1 LKGIDP
7 DLRALQEVR
16 DAVAAAKAAQKL
28 ASAWSQATTDKVCK
42 AMADAGVRAAADLAR
57 LAVEETGIGRVHY
70 KVLKNLFGAEGTWES
85 IKDERTVGFLSKDE
99 RTGVYEVGTP
109 VGVVAGIVPTTNPT
123 STALFKSIISVK
135 GRNAIVISPHPRAKR
150 CIGETVEVMR
160 RAIERAGGPPDLVVC
175 LQNPTIEST
184 GALMK
189 HRDIAVIL
197 STGGAGLVKAAY
209 SSGKPAYGV
218 GPGNVP
224 CYIDRSAKLA
234 DAAEAVVASQSFD
247 NATLCCSEQ
256 ALVLDRPIADKF
268 IAAMRARGA
277 HLCSPEERKKLER
290 YANVDGHMNP
300 DIVGLDPWRVAE
312 NAGFQVPQATTVLL
326 AHQDGVGPAHPLSI
340 EILCPLLSVH
350 VVDGWA
356 EGCKVSKEL
365 LHYGGLGHT
374 LAVHAQDSAV
384 LDAFFLDKPANRII
398 VNGPSSMGAVGF
410 STHLMPS
417 FSLGCGPQAGN
428 ITSENITAR
437 HLVNVKRIALPR
449 RDWKELERRAHA
461 RAAEL
466 LGNRDGGAP
475 RGSGMPGDPGL
486 ELGAAAKPAPAPPTQ
501 PSSTNWAGNPV
512 SVAGAQPA
520 QASAQAR
527 PTTAAP
533 ASASS
538 SVSAPRPAAPA
549 ATGAATPAS
558 PPALQ
563 PKVGPA
569 PKAFAAPRFTDSAG
583 RATGSGVAHP
593 TAPASTGAAPARAP
607 RGGAEHG
614 MSLSEGE
621 IRSMMKHAGA
631 GCPLGPCKGCAHH
644 DAATSSC
651 CA

>member
-1 LKGIDP
+1 MKGLDP

-16 DAVAAAKAAQKL
+16 DAVASAKAAQKL
-28 ASAWSQATTDKVCK
+28 VSGWSQATTDKVCQ
-42 AMADAGVRAAADLAR
+42 AMAEAGARAAADLAR
-57 LAVEETGIGRVHY
+57 LAVDETGIGRVHY
-70 KVLKNLFGAEGTWES
+70 KVLKNLFGSEGTWAS
-85 IKDERTVGFLSKDE
+85 IKDEKTVGYLSKDE
-99 RTGVYEVGTP
+99 RSGVYEVGTP

-123 STALFKSIISVK
+123 STTLFKAIIAVK

-150 CIGETVEVMR
+150 CISETVEVLR

-175 LQNPTIEST
+175 LANPTIEAT

-224 CYIDRSAKLA
+224 CYVDRSAKLA
-234 DAAEAVVASQSFD
+234 DAAEAVVTSQSFD

-268 IAAMRARGA
+268 LALMRARGA
-277 HLCSPEERKKLER
+277 HVCSPEERKLLER
-290 YANVDGHMNP
+290 YANQGGHMNP
-300 DIVGLDPWRVAE
+300 DVVGLDPWRIAE
-312 NAGFQVPQATTVLL
+312 GAGFHVPQATTVLL
-326 AHQDGVGPAHPLSI
+326 AFQDGVGKDHPLSI

-350 VVDGWA
+350 VVDGWQQ
-356 EGCKVSKEL
+356 GCAVSKEL

-374 LAVHAQDSAV
+374 LAVHATDSAV
-384 LDAFFLDKPANRII
+384 LDAFFLDKPASRIV

-410 STHLMPS
+410 STNLMPS

-437 HLVNVKRIALPR
+437 HLVNIKRVAFPR
-449 RDWKELERRAHA
+449 RDWKEQERRAHE
-461 RAAEL
+461 RALQL
-466 LGNRDGGAP
+466 LGARDGAP

-486 ELGAAAKPAPAPPTQ
+486 ALGAHSAPQPAPVLP
-501 PSSTNWAGNPV
+501 PSSTNWGGNPA
-512 SVAGAQPA
+512 SMPA
-520 QASAQAR
+520 APALPPDLPRPVAQAR
-527 PTTAAP
+527 PVAPSTAQARP
-533 ASASS
+533 
-538 SVSAPRPAAPA
+538 SAPPPPPMAA
-549 ATGAATPAS
+549 
-558 PPALQ
+558 
-563 PKVGPA
+563 KVAPA
-569 PKAFAAPRFTDSAG
+569 PKAFGAAPRFTS
-583 RATGSGVAHP
+583 
-593 TAPASTGAAPARAP
+593 GAAAALGAP
-607 RGGAEHG
+607 RVSDPRPAASSGAGSYASAPRQNAPEHG
-614 MSLSEGE
+614 MSLTEGE

-644 DAATSSC
+644 DATTSSC